1 MSVARWRFGTASDSA
16 VATRLANE
24 VRSKLCLQFHRGDV
38 AGVSRGPNVRLSAL
52 NALFVGMGAR
62 AAAAPELASSSV
74 FGRVRRGSDHEFG
87 SLIQLRPRRHGFL
100 PKRPALARSLLSE
113 RVAIDPEAAASV
125 PRSVQGG
132 FGRLFPGP
140 NLHHPF
146 RRRAVKRSFRSSFGR
161 AGVIPEQRACR
172 SGGECCHGQNCR
184 TEAILINLRG
194 IDIVIDGIER
204 GPSAHRLGILGPRV
218 TP

>member
-1 MSVARWRFGTASDSA
+1 MCKAPMLVSVRPQPALNCGDQYWARS
-16 VATRLANE
+16 E
-24 VRSKLCLQFHRGDV
+24 
-38 AGVSRGPNVRLSAL
+38 

-146 RRRAVKRSFRSSFGR
+146 RRRALLLGR
-161 AGVIPEQRACR
+161 
-172 SGGECCHGQNCR
+172 
-184 TEAILINLRG
+184 
-194 IDIVIDGIER
+194 
-204 GPSAHRLGILGPRV
+204 
-218 TP
+218 